1 MQPVRNNILTKPF
14 PPDEISEGG
23 ILVPES
29 ARKENNKMFVIAA
42 GRGTKERKMIFNP
55 GDIVYRVKDWG
66 TPIDIDGERHY
77 IMDQNG
83 IIAKE

>member
-1 MQPVRNNILTKPF
+1 MKPVRNNILTKPF

-23 ILVPES
+23 IFVPES
-29 ARKENNKMFVIAA
+29 ARKENNKMFVIAV

>member
-1 MQPVRNNILTKPF
+1 MKPVRNNILTKPF

-29 ARKENNKMFVIAA
+29 ARKENNKMFVIAV